1 MIDPRLARL
10 LVVPVLAVLVLVAFS
25 VQDLQRGLRT
35 FESPEAFSG
44 AQARTEVN
52 RLITAFPSRPA
63 GSGADADLGELVA
76 TRFRTAGL
84 AVDQW
89 EARVRT
95 ARGASVDAIQVQGT
109 TQGVRDG
116 ATVLIAPRDSV
127 NAGSAAELSGTAM
140 LLQMADVLSRRPM
153 EHPVQLISTS
163 GTPGQ
168 AAARELVSR
177 LARQDPA
184 PRAIIVLGTVG
195 TRDLLSPV
203 TVSSSGPQLA
213 NLRLRRT
220 LESALSS
227 QRSVGS
233 SPPGVLG
240 QLARLAAPVTT
251 GGQGPLLRAE
261 LPAILF
267 STTGDR
273 LPPVELLPS
282 DVRLTAD
289 GRALLATLIAIDN
302 AGPIDL
308 RPQQQVRLGEGA
320 ISGFAIRAI
329 ALALLLPPLLLVLD
343 GLARAQRARERV
355 GRWVLWTGLLILP
368 QLLGVMGVA
377 WAARAGWLPLLGGPV
392 DPALWGGE
400 TTPLAILVVFLL
412 LGHLV
417 LRRVG
422 LIAAGLGMMQSSS
435 PAAPLGLSAV
445 LVISAM
451 VTWAFNPFAALLM
464 VPAVYLWTVVLDVQ
478 FRPSRPWALAT
489 VLVGALPLLL
499 VLIGLLT
506 RYPVGDVTSTLSWFV
521 AFVGAGDIGLVP
533 QLWLCVVTGCT
544 IGAIAIARHGQS
556 VTADDRPDSRRRRR
570 DSYAD
575 ALALA
580 VDDDDAL
587 PW

>member
-1 MIDPRLARL
+1 MIDPRLTRL

-44 AQARTEVN
+44 AQTRSEVN
-52 RLITAFPSRPA
+52 RLISRFPARPA
-63 GSGADADLGELVA
+63 GSGADADLAELIA
-76 TRFRTAGL
+76 GRFRTAGL
-84 AVDQW
+84 AVEQW
-89 EARVRT
+89 DARVRT
-95 ARGASVDAIQVQGT
+95 ARGAGVDAIQVQGT

-127 NAGSAAELSGTAM
+127 NAGSSAELSGTAM

-168 AAARELVSR
+168 AAARALASR
-177 LARQDPA
+177 LADQDPA

-203 TVSSSGPQLA
+203 TVSSSGPQVA

-220 LESALSS
+220 IESALNT

-233 SPPGVLG
+233 TQPGALG

-251 GGQGPLLRAE
+251 GGQGPLLRE
-261 LPAILF
+261 GLPAILF

-289 GRALLATLIAIDN
+289 GRALLSTLIAIDN

-308 RPQQQVRLGEGA
+308 GPQQQVRLGEGA
-320 ISGFAIRAI
+320 ISGIAIRAI

-355 GRWVLWTGLLILP
+355 GRWVLWTGMLILP
-368 QLLGVMGVA
+368 QLLGVTAVA

-400 TTPLAILVVFLL
+400 TTPLAILVVCML
-412 LGHLV
+412 LGHGV

-422 LIAAGLGMMQSSS
+422 LIAAGLGMIRSSS
-435 PAAPLGLSAV
+435 PAAPLGLSLV
-445 LVISAM
+445 LVVSAV

-464 VPAVYLWTVVLDVQ
+464 VPAVYLWPVVLDVQ
-478 FRPSRPWALAT
+478 FRPTRSWALAAVT
-489 VLVGALPLLL
+489 AGALPLLL
-499 VLIGLLT
+499 VLITLLT
-506 RYPVGDVTSTLSWFV
+506 RYPVGDITSRLSWFV
-521 AFVGAGDIGLVP
+521 SFVGASDIGLVP
-533 QLWLCVVTGCT
+533 QLWLCVVAGCT
-544 IGAIAIARHGQS
+544 IGAYAIARHGQS
-556 VTADDRPDSRRRRR
+556 VASDQLPDARRRRR
-570 DSYAD
+570 GGYAEVG
-575 ALALA
+575 A
-580 VDDDDAL
+580 DDDDAL